1 MKQENKNHWYDG
13 WFYDKFI
20 APNQDVTFVQMMRMI
35 EQGSRVIDIGCGT
48 GRIVFK
54 IADRVEKVIGVDLST
69 KNIDYA
75 NQLKSNA
82 NKNKINFI
90 HTDAMYLSKV
100 LEEKFDYATIS
111 YVIHEI
117 DISLRV
123 SLLNELRKIADNI
136 IIADFAIPMPYN
148 RRGIINRSAEF
159 LAGQDHFKNFL
170 SFSRNS
176 GIKGLV
182 KDANLK
188 LVNEK
193 TDKTKTSSI
202 VKII

>member
-1 MKQENKNHWYDG
+1 MKKENKNHWYDG

-35 EQGSRVIDIGCGT
+35 EQGSRVVDVGCGT
-48 GRIVFK
+48 GRFVLK
-54 IADRVEKVIGVDLST
+54 IADRVKKVIGVDLSA
-69 KNIDYA
+69 KNINFA
-75 NQLKSNA
+75 NYLKSNS
-82 NKNKINFI
+82 NNNKINFI
-90 HTDAMYLSKV
+90 HTDAMHLSKV

-111 YVIHEI
+111 YVIHEM

-123 SLLNELRKIADNI
+123 PLLNELRKIADNI

-148 RRGIINRSAEF
+148 RRGILNRSAEF

-170 SFSRNS
+170 SFSRND

-188 LVNEK
+188 VINEK

-202 VKII
+202 VKVI